1 MSMIGLVIPGYFLLT
16 QLDNLLV
23 TLNSAM
29 GDFLDDAD
37 TQTSLFFNSLRMAD
51 LHLRSL
57 IYHGHNYI
65 RHHGSVH
72 KAAMDNDCT
81 KVKAKTSVILLFMS
95 VMRQI
100 KKYIDKNYFLNG
112 HSIVQKCPLSLM
124 KTIFYYVEDFSNKMF
139 L

>member
-23 TLNSAM
+23 TLNLTM
-29 GDFLDDAD
+29 GAAPNNADFNAAQYL
-37 TQTSLFFNSLRMAD
+37 NGLRMAD